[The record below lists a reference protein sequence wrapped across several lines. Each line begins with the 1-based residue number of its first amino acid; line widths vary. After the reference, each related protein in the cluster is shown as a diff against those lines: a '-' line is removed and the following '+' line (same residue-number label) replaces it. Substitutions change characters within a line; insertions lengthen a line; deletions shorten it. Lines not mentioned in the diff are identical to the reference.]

1 MIKEEGF
8 CWRCFDKKVPVGWVG
23 EADGGYYQIYICKE
37 CAKKIIKDLERE
49 IGDKD

>member
-23 EADGGYYQIYICKE
+23 EADGGYSE
-37 CAKKIIKDLERE
+37 SGRMPPSS
-49 IGDKD
+49 GGG